1 MPVMAISVET
11 DQSFSQTALTTRYAA
26 GAREARCES
35 AAALA
40 TVIGNE
46 SHTKATVHFEREGVA
61 SRTNNAVS
69 QETGL

>member
-1 MPVMAISVET
+1 MTAISIET
-11 DQSFSQTALTTRYAA
+11 DSIFSQTALTTRYAA
-26 GAREARCES
+26 GVREARCES

-46 SHTKATVHFEREGVA
+46 SHTKATVHVEREGVA
-61 SRTNNAVS
+61 SRMNNAVS